1 VAEGAVDVGGG
12 ADLVDL
18 EPAADAVDLQVDQPG
33 SGRHAARGPGRV
45 GGIGGTAPQ
54 ARAGE
59 WVAVDLQSLQGAGA
73 VEAVGDPNLGTG
85 PGAGRSGDL
94 QGDPLELGGVVAP
107 AGGDGRVD
115 GGGGPAVGLGGQGGR
130 GRVQPHGQRS
140 GGTRGASRPTGLGQL
155 GRGVALQEGGV
166 GLAGQER
173 L

>member
-1 VAEGAVDVGGG
+1 VAERAVDVGGG

-33 SGRHAARGPGRV
+33 SGRPAARGPGAV

-54 ARAGE
+54 PRAGE
-59 WVAVDLQSLQGAGA
+59 RVAVDLQSFQGAGA
-73 VEAVGDPNLGTG
+73 VEAVGDRDAG
-85 PGAGRSGDL
+85 PGRSGDL

-115 GGGGPAVGLGGQGGR
+115 GGGGPAVGLGGQGGG
-130 GRVQPHGQRS
+130 GRVQPHRQRF
-140 GGTRGASRPTGLGQL
+140 GGTRGASGPAGLGQL